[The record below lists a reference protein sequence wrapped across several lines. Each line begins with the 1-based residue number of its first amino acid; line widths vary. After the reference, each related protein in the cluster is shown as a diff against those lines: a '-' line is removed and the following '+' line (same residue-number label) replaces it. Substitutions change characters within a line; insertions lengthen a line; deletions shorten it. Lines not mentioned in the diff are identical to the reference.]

1 MTWVADKS
9 VKGLYQRVR
18 ATKTSWAVKAR
29 IRGGKTVTVTIGDVT
44 KISPAQARQE
54 AKSIIAKTA
63 TGINPSAEKKVAQ
76 EVARARGLTFGQAI
90 AEYTQL
96 TPWADKTR
104 KDSLET
110 LKRRFGDWY
119 SRPLAS
125 ITRDDCLKRF
135 RQIKSDVAK
144 RQVAIDKRMEAKGRI
159 RLTPMNEYGV
169 AEAQKAFRI
178 VNAIFRFRGNDSVGS
193 EKLLP
198 QGNPV
203 EVLKDKRQRH
213 VLKRR
218 ENFLDTEQRERLLAE
233 LSLVGHP
240 QNNTGVTQD
249 DADLVWLLLHTGCRF
264 TEIRNMRW
272 ENIDWK
278 KETLTAVDTK
288 NHTNHTLPITGRIKT
303 VLERRHLAKRGDFV
317 FPSPMDSE
325 KAMTARATFERLSK
339 AIDFKFTAHDLRRTL
354 ATVAS
359 EQGVDLDAVGRVLN
373 HKRQG
378 VTAGYI
384 QTTQKRLKDTLE
396 MVASA
401 FFEEPVLGDV
411 GVEEVPYSAL

>member
-1 MTWVADKS
+1 MSWIADKR

-44 KISPAQARQE
+44 KIGPARARQE
-54 AKSIIAKTA
+54 AIAIIAKTA
-63 TGINPSAEKKVAQ
+63 TGINPSAEKRAAQ
-76 EVARARGLTFGQAI
+76 EVARARELTFGQAI
-90 AEYTQL
+90 VEYTQL
-96 TPWADKTR
+96 TPWADKTKR
-104 KDSLET
+104 DSLET

-119 SRPLAS
+119 ARPLAS

-144 RQVAIDKRMEAKGRI
+144 RQAAIDKRLEARGKP
-159 RLTPMNEYGV
+159 RLAPMNEYGV

-178 VNAIFRFRGNDSVGS
+178 VNAIFKFRGNDSVGT

-218 ENFLDTEQRERLLAE
+218 ENFLDSEQRERLLDE
-233 LSLVGHP
+233 LSIVGHLE
-240 QNNTGVTQD
+240 NKNRVTQD

-264 TEIRNMRW
+264 TEIKNMRW

-288 NHTNHTLPITGRIKT
+288 NKTNHTLPLTGRIKA
-303 VLERRHLAKRGDFV
+303 VLERRLLTRRGDFI
-317 FPSPMDSE
+317 FPSPQDSE

-373 HKRQG
+373 HKKQG

-384 QTTQKRLKDTLE
+384 QTTQKRLRDTLE
-396 MVASA
+396 MVAFA
-401 FFEEPVLGDV
+401 FFEKPVLGD
-411 GVEEVPYSAL
+411 E

>member
-1 MTWVADKS
+1 MTWVADRS

-29 IRGGKTVTVTIGDVT
+29 IRGGKTITYTIGDVA
-44 KISPAQARQE
+44 KISPAQARKE
-54 AKSIIAKTA
+54 AKTIIAKTA
-63 TGINPSAEKKVAQ
+63 TGINPSEEKKVAQ
-76 EVARARGLTFGQAI
+76 EVERARGLTFGQAI
-90 AEYTQL
+90 VEHTML
-96 TPWADKTR
+96 TTWADKTK

-135 RQIKSDVAK
+135 RQIKEDVAK
-144 RQVAIDKRMEAKGRI
+144 RQVAIDKRMEAKGKR
-159 RLTPMNEYGV
+159 RLAPMNEYGV
-169 AEAQKAFRI
+169 AEAQKSFRI
-178 VNAIFRFRGNDSVGS
+178 VNAIFRSKGNDNVGA

-218 ENFLDTEQRERLLAE
+218 ENFLDGEQRERLLAE
-233 LSLVGHP
+233 LMHIGHP
-240 QNNTGVTQD
+240 EYKAGVTQD

-264 TEIRNMRW
+264 NEIKNMRW

-288 NHTNHTLPITGRIKT
+288 NGTNHTLPITGRIKV
-303 VLERRHLAKRGDFV
+303 VLERRLLTRKGDFI
-317 FPSPMDSE
+317 FPSPRDSD
-325 KAMTARATFERLSK
+325 KVMTARATFERLSK

-373 HKRQG
+373 HKKQG

-396 MVASA
+396 MVAGA

-411 GVEEVPYSAL
+411 YSE